1 MPTIIA
7 DYQCHNAE
15 VPIWHSMEQ
24 CLYWADIP
32 TGRMFRYYP
41 TTDSHEQIYQG
52 EPIGGIT
59 IQTDGALLLFMN
71 KGAIML
77 RIATASATWQAGQL
91 IEIANIPAETDSRF
105 NDCIADPCGR
115 VFTGTISTSNH
126 PGSLYR
132 LDTDGTITKVLTGLE
147 IPNGMGFTPDR
158 KQMYF
163 TDSPQRKIY
172 IFDYDQTTGNLSNQ
186 RVFITTPENEG
197 VPDGMT
203 VDAEGC
209 IWSARWDGG
218 HLFRYTPDGK
228 EVLRIPFPAKKVSC
242 VTFGGADYTDMYVT
256 TAGGDKR
263 EVEGSG
269 EGSGAGA
276 VFRLNIGIQGVPE
289 FMSKVQV

>member
-1 MPTIIA
+1 MNTPTIIA

-15 VPIWHSMEQ
+15 VPIWHPMEQ

-52 EPIGGIT
+52 ETIGGIT

-71 KGAIML
+71 KGA
-77 RIATASATWQAGQL
+77 TARWQAGKL
-91 IEIANIPAETDSRF
+91 IHITNIPEETDSRF

-115 VFTGTISTSNH
+115 VFTGTMSTSNH

-132 LDTDGTITKVLTGLE
+132 LDTDGTITKVLTGLD

-163 TDSPQRKIY
+163 TDSPQWKIY
-172 IFDYDQTTGNLSNQ
+172 IFDYDETTGNLSNQ

-203 VDAEGC
+203 VDAEGY

-218 HLFRYTPDGK
+218 HLFRYTPDGR

-242 VTFGGADYTDMYVT
+242 VTFGGANYTDMYVT
-256 TAGGDKR
+256 TAGGDNR
-263 EVEGSG
+263 AAEGA
-269 EGSGAGA
+269 GAGA

-289 FMSKVQV
+289 FMSKLQV